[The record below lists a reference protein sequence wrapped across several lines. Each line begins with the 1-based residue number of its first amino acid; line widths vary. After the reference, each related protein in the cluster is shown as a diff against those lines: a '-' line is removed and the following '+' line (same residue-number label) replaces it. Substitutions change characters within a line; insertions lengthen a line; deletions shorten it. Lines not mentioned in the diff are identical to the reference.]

1 MPFRCSQCGHVS
13 TQVADYCPH
22 CGTRSAEVSRSYM
35 GLRIFFAVLLGIA
48 AVGLGAL
55 GACFAIFQ
63 VNGPAAGTLALAAL
77 CVVGIVALIK

>member
-1 MPFRCSQCGHVS
+1 
-13 TQVADYCPH
+13 
-22 CGTRSAEVSRSYM
+22 M